1 MEYDFRSI
9 EDNWR
14 KFWAENKTYKVTEDP
29 SKPKYY
35 VLDMFPY
42 PSGAGLHVG
51 HPLGYIASDIYARYK
66 KLKGFNVLHPMGYDS
81 FGLPAEQYAIQTGQ
95 HPAITT
101 EQNIARYRE
110 QLDKMGF
117 CYDWDREV
125 RTSSPEY
132 YKWTQWIF
140 KQLFDCYYDNTTNKA
155 ERISNLIAE
164 FEQNGNAQINA
175 CSDCEITFS
184 AAEWKAFDAK
194 RKEEILQEY
203 RLAYLADSWVNWC
216 PALGTVLANDEVVNG
231 VSERGGH
238 PVEQKLMRQWSM
250 RIKAYAERLLTGLE
264 TVDWTESIKD
274 MQRNWI
280 GKSQGCSLHFQIAAC
295 KLQIEVFT
303 TRPDTVFGVSFM
315 VLAPEHPFVD
325 EITTAEYA
333 EAVANYKKQASLKSE
348 RDRQADVKN
357 ISGQFTGAYAIHPFS
372 GKQVPIWIGDYVL
385 ASYGTGAVMA
395 VPCGDQRDYDFAKHF
410 GLEIPNIFEN
420 VDVSEAAYTEK
431 DAVIANSDFLNGLD
445 AKTAIKKAIEVI
457 EAKGLG
463 KGKTNYRLRDAV
475 FSRQRYWGEPFPV
488 YYKDEIP
495 HLVDD
500 AHLPVELPEV
510 DKYLPTED
518 GEPPLARAERSAWN
532 YFEGDRM
539 EHNTMPGWA
548 GSSWYFLRYMDPK
561 NEKEFVSREKADYW
575 KQVDLY
581 IGGSEHATGHLLYAR
596 FWTKFLFDQGYIS
609 FDEPFS
615 KMINQGMILGVSSF
629 VYKLKIELKFDK
641 IVGSTLQEA
650 HVYNCLVSKNIIDS
664 LDLKSIPER
673 IKYYINNSLETA
685 IANFESEN
693 IQIEFDENL
702 SVKVLENNNIIN
714 RISIKVGFDPIRV
727 DINLVNNNILN
738 ENEYR
743 KNPMVDSDIEFIR
756 EEDGSYICGSEVE
769 KMSKSKYNVQTPD
782 ELVEK
787 FGADTLRMYETFLG
801 PLEQSKPW
809 DTKGINGVHNFL
821 RRLWR
826 LFHDAAGNVNLSD
839 EQPSKENLKTLHKTI
854 KKLTDDLERF
864 SFNTGVSNFMI
875 CVNELTD
882 QKCNNRHIL
891 SDLVLLIS
899 PYAPHIA
906 EELWVKLGNTP
917 GSISNQSFP
926 EFNED
931 HLVEANITYPVSFNG
946 KMRFNLE
953 LPTAFTKEEVEKSV
967 MANELT
973 HKYLDGNTPKKVIV
987 VPGKIVNVVM

>member
-1 MEYDFRSI
+1 MEYNFREI
-9 EDNWR
+9 ENKWR
-14 KFWAENKTYKVTEDP
+14 GFWAQNKTFKVTEDT
-29 SKPKYY
+29 SIPKFY

-66 KLKGFNVLHPMGYDS
+66 RLQGYNVLHPMGYDS

-110 QLDKMGF
+110 QMDKIGF
-117 CYDWDREV
+117 SYDWDREV

-140 KQLFDCYYDNTTNKA
+140 KQLFDCYYDNNTNKA
-155 ERISNLIAE
+155 ERISKLVAE
-164 FEQNGNAQINA
+164 FETNGNGQVKA
-175 CSDCEITFS
+175 CSDCETIFGAS
-184 AAEWKAFDAK
+184 EWKGFDDK

-250 RIKAYAERLLTGLE
+250 RIKAYAERLLTGLD

-280 GKSQGCSLHFQIAAC
+280 GKSQGASVQFAIDNSQLT
-295 KLQIEVFT
+295 IEVFT
-303 TRPDTVFGVSFM
+303 TRPDTIYGVSFM
-315 VLAPEHPFVD
+315 VLAPEHPYVD

-333 EAVANYKKQASLKSE
+333 EAIANYKKAASLKTE

-357 ISGQFTGAYAIHPFS
+357 ITGQFTGAYAIHPFS
-372 GKQVPIWIGDYVL
+372 GEKVQIWIGDYVL

-410 GLEIPNIFEN
+410 KLEIKNIFAN
-420 VDVSEAAYTEK
+420 VDISETAYTEK
-431 DAVIANSDFLNGLD
+431 DAIIANSDFLNGLD
-445 AKTAIKKAIEVI
+445 AKTAIKKAIEAI
-457 EAKGLG
+457 ETKGIG

-488 YYKDEIP
+488 YYKDEMP
-495 HLVDD
+495 YLVED
-500 AHLPVELPEV
+500 AHLPIELPEV

-518 GEPPLARAERSAWN
+518 GEPPLARAEKSAWN
-532 YFEGDRM
+532 FSQGDRM
-539 EHNTMPGWA
+539 EYNTMPGWA

-561 NEKEFVSREKADYW
+561 NEQEFVSKEKADYW

-581 IGGSEHATGHLLYAR
+581 IGGSEHATGHLLYSR
-596 FWTKFLFDQGYIS
+596 FWTKFLYDQGYIS
-609 FDEPFS
+609 FDEPFA
-615 KMINQGMILGVSSF
+615 KMINQGMILGRSSF
-629 VYKLKIELKFDK
+629 VYRVKDSNKF
-641 IVGSTLQEA
+641 VTLSKKDQYE
-650 HVYNCLVSKNIIDS
+650 VSPLHAD
-664 LDLKSIPER
+664 
-673 IKYYINNSLETA
+673 
-685 IANFESEN
+685 
-693 IQIEFDENL
+693 
-702 SVKVLENNNIIN
+702 
-714 RISIKVGFDPIRV
+714 IS
-727 DINLVNNNILN
+727 
-738 ENEYR
+738 
-743 KNPMVDSDIEFIR
+743 MVDNDKLDIAAFKTWRPEFVNAEFIC
-756 EEDGSYICGSEVE
+756 EEDGSYICGNEVE

-787 FGADTLRMYETFLG
+787 FGADTLRMYEMFLG

-821 RRLWR
+821 RKLWR
-826 LFHDAAGNVNLSD
+826 LCHDGEGNVVISE
-839 EQPSKENLKTLHKTI
+839 EQPSKEALKTLHRTI
-854 KKLTDDLERF
+854 KKMTDDLDRY

-882 QKCNNRHIL
+882 QKCNNKNIL
-891 SDLVLLIS
+891 QELIIMLS
-899 PYAPHIA
+899 PYAPHIC
-906 EELWVKLGNTP
+906 EELWVRLGNDAGT
-917 GSISNQSFP
+917 INQASFP
-926 EFNED
+926 KFDEGM
-931 HLVEANITYPVSFNG
+931 LVEANVSYPVSFNG
-946 KMRFNLE
+946 KMRLKID
-953 LPTAFTKEEVEKSV
+953 LPTAFSAKEVEEAV
-967 MANELT
+967 LANADAQ
-973 HKYLDGNTPKKVIV
+973 KWLDGNAPKKVIV
-987 VPGKIVNVVM
+987 VPGKIVNIVI

>member
-1 MEYDFRSI
+1 MEYNFREI
-9 EDNWR
+9 ENKWR
-14 KFWAENKTYKVTEDP
+14 NFWAQNKTFKVTED
-29 SKPKYY
+29 SAKPKFY

-66 KLKGFNVLHPMGYDS
+66 RLQGFNVLHPMGYDS

-110 QLDKMGF
+110 QMDKIGF
-117 CYDWDREV
+117 SYDWDREV

-140 KQLFDCYYDNTTNKA
+140 KQLFDCYYDNNTNKA
-155 ERISNLIAE
+155 ERISKLVAE
-164 FEQNGNAQINA
+164 FEINGNGQVNA
-175 CSDCEITFS
+175 CSDCEFIFS
-184 AAEWKAFDAK
+184 ASGWKGFDDK

-250 RIKAYAERLLTGLE
+250 RIKAYAERLITGLD
-264 TVDWTESIKD
+264 TVDWTDSIKD
-274 MQRNWI
+274 QQRNWI
-280 GKSQGCSLHFQIAAC
+280 GKSQGASVQFSIDNSQLT
-295 KLQIEVFT
+295 IEVFT
-303 TRPDTVFGVSFM
+303 TRPDTIYGVSFM

-333 EAVANYKKQASLKSE
+333 EAIANYKKAASLKTE

-372 GKQVPIWIGDYVL
+372 GEKVQIWIGDYVL

-410 GLEIPNIFEN
+410 NLEIRNIFAD
-420 VDVSEAAYTEK
+420 VDISEAAYTEK
-431 DAVIANSDFLNGLD
+431 DAIIANSDFLNGLD
-445 AKTAIKKAIEVI
+445 AKTAIKKAIEAI
-457 EAKGLG
+457 ESKGIG

-488 YYKDEIP
+488 YYKDEMP
-495 HLVDD
+495 YLVDD
-500 AHLPVELPEV
+500 AHLPIELPEV

-518 GEPPLARAERSAWN
+518 GEPPLARAEKSAWN
-532 YFEGDRM
+532 YSQGDRM
-539 EHNTMPGWA
+539 EYNTMPGWA

-561 NEKEFVSREKADYW
+561 NEQEFVSKEKADYW

-581 IGGSEHATGHLLYAR
+581 IGGSEHATGHLLYSR
-596 FWTKFLFDQGYIS
+596 FWTKFLYDQGYIS
-609 FDEPFS
+609 FDEPFA
-615 KMINQGMILGVSSF
+615 KMINQGMILGRSSF
-629 VYKLKIELKFDK
+629 VFRVKDSNKFVTLSKKDQFEVSAIHADISLVDNDKL
-641 IVGSTLQEA
+641 
-650 HVYNCLVSKNIIDS
+650 
-664 LDLKSIPER
+664 
-673 IKYYINNSLETA
+673 
-685 IANFESEN
+685 
-693 IQIEFDENL
+693 
-702 SVKVLENNNIIN
+702 
-714 RISIKVGFDPIRV
+714 
-727 DINLVNNNILN
+727 
-738 ENEYR
+738 
-743 KNPMVDSDIEFIR
+743 DIEAFKAWRPEFANAEFIC
-756 EEDGSYICGSEVE
+756 EEDGSYVCGSEVE

-787 FGADTLRMYETFLG
+787 FGADTLRMYEMFLG

-821 RRLWR
+821 RKLWR
-826 LFHDAAGNVNLSD
+826 LFHDAEGNVSVSA
-839 EQPSKENLKTLHKTI
+839 EQPSKEALKTLHRTI
-854 KKLTDDLERF
+854 KKMTDDLDRY

-882 QKCNNRHIL
+882 QKCNNKHIL
-891 SDLVLLIS
+891 QDLIIMLS
-899 PYAPHIA
+899 PYAPHIC
-906 EELWVKLGNTP
+906 EELWVKLGNTA
-917 GSISNQSFP
+917 GTINHASFP
-926 EFNED
+926 EFDENM
-931 HLVEANITYPVSFNG
+931 LVEANVSYPVSFNG
-946 KMRFNLE
+946 KMRLKID
-953 LPTAFTKEEVEKSV
+953 LPTAFSAKEVEEAV
-967 MANELT
+967 LANADAQ
-973 HKYLDGNTPKKVIV
+973 KWLDGNAPKKVIV
-987 VPGKIVNVVM
+987 VPGKIVNIVI

>member
-1 MEYDFRSI
+1 MEYNFREI
-9 EDNWR
+9 ENKWR
-14 KFWAENKTYKVTEDP
+14 NFWAQHKTFKVTEETTR
-29 SKPKYY
+29 PKFY

-66 KLKGFNVLHPMGYDS
+66 RLQGFNVLHPMGYDS

-110 QLDKMGF
+110 QMDKIGF
-117 CYDWDREV
+117 SYDWDREV

-132 YKWTQWIF
+132 YRWTQWIF
-140 KQLFDCYYDNTTNKA
+140 KQLFECYYDNTTNKA
-155 ERISNLIAE
+155 ERISKLVDE
-164 FEQNGNAQINA
+164 FETNGNLYVHA
-175 CSDCEITFS
+175 CSDCETVFNES
-184 AAEWKAFDAK
+184 EWKGFGNK
-194 RKEEILQEY
+194 RKQEILQEY

-280 GKSQGCSLHFQIAAC
+280 GKSQGASVQFAIENSQL
-295 KLQIEVFT
+295 KIEVFT
-303 TRPDTVFGVSFM
+303 TRPDTIYGVSFI

-325 EITTAEYA
+325 EITAPHHADAIAT
-333 EAVANYKKQASLKSE
+333 YKKAASLKTE

-357 ISGQFTGAYAIHPFS
+357 ITGQFTGSFAIHPFS
-372 GKQVPIWIGDYVL
+372 GEKVQIWIGDYVL

-410 GLEIPNIFEN
+410 NLEIKNIFADI
-420 VDVSEAAYTEK
+420 DVSEAAYTEK
-431 DAVIANSDFLNGLD
+431 DAVIANADFLNGLD
-445 AKTAIKKAIEVI
+445 AKTAIKKAIEAI
-457 EAKGLG
+457 ELKGIG
-463 KGKTNYRLRDAV
+463 NGKTNYRLRDAV

-488 YYKDEIP
+488 YYKDEMP
-495 HLVDD
+495 YVVNDEY
-500 AHLPVELPEV
+500 LPIELPEV

-518 GEPPLARAERSAWN
+518 GEPPLARAEKTAWN
-532 YFEGDRM
+532 YSQGDRM
-539 EHNTMPGWA
+539 EYNTMPGWA

-561 NEKEFVSREKADYW
+561 NEKEFVSRDKADYW

-581 IGGSEHATGHLLYAR
+581 IGGSEHATGHLLYSR
-596 FWTKFLFDQGYIS
+596 FWTKFLYDQGYIS
-609 FDEPFS
+609 FDEPFA
-615 KMINQGMILGVSSF
+615 KMINQGMILGRSSF
-629 VYKLKIELKFDK
+629 VFRVKDSNKFVTLSKKDQFEVSAIHADISLVDNDKLDVAAFKKWR
-641 IVGSTLQEA
+641 
-650 HVYNCLVSKNIIDS
+650 
-664 LDLKSIPER
+664 PEF
-673 IKYYINNSLETA
+673 A
-685 IANFESEN
+685 DA
-693 IQIEFDENL
+693 
-702 SVKVLENNNIIN
+702 
-714 RISIKVGFDPIRV
+714 
-727 DINLVNNNILN
+727 
-738 ENEYR
+738 
-743 KNPMVDSDIEFIR
+743 EFIC

-787 FGADTLRMYETFLG
+787 FGADTLRMYEMFLG

-821 RRLWR
+821 RKLWR
-826 LFHDAAGNVNLSD
+826 LFHDSAGNVSIS
-839 EQPSKENLKTLHKTI
+839 EGQPSKESLKTLHRTI
-854 KKLTDDLERF
+854 KKMTDDLDRY

-882 QKCNNRHIL
+882 QKCNNKRIL
-891 SDLVLLIS
+891 QDLTIMLS
-899 PYAPHIA
+899 PYAPHIC
-906 EELWVKLGNTP
+906 EELWVKLGNKAGTINH
-917 GSISNQSFP
+917 SSFP
-926 EFNED
+926 EFD
-931 HLVEANITYPVSFNG
+931 DKMLVEANVAYPVSFNG
-946 KMRFNLE
+946 KMRLKID
-953 LPTAFTKEEVEKSV
+953 LPTAFSAKEVEEAV
-967 MANELT
+967 LANT
-973 HKYLDGNTPKKVIV
+973 DAQKWLDGNTPKKVIV
-987 VPGKIVNVVM
+987 VPGKIVNIVI